1 MVLGVV
7 NGGLGLQLALADTS
21 LIIAYSVVAAV
32 MFLLYA
38 IGKVLVSIRR
48 KQAANKG
55 RSRRR
60 TGRKDEA
67 GSPTS
72 PPGGVYA

>member
-7 NGGLGLQLALADTS
+7 NGGLGLQLALADNS
-21 LIIAYSVVAAV
+21 LIIAYSVVSAV
-32 MFLLYA
+32 IFLVYA

-48 KQAANKG
+48 KQAANPRGGGKRNG
-55 RSRRR
+55 Q
-60 TGRKDEA
+60 KDGS
-67 GSPTS
+67 GSPRS